1 MAKIFIENI
10 TLLDCALLLN
20 AHGPRGKSWRVD
32 AMLEGQ
38 KDENG
43 ILFDFGYAKPVIKS
57 SLDGLFDHK
66 ILVDS
71 EQIRHKT
78 DSHIIIASPIETNG
92 QHSFFAL
99 NTYPSAV
106 RTVKKETLSAL
117 CKNDFSFLEKEIEQ
131 EILKNLPQNIER
143 IKITLKEDRQEESSS
158 CFSYT
163 HSLCQHCGNCQRF
176 HGHSS
181 HIKIY
186 KNNELDSK
194 VRSEISH
201 KLDKKYF
208 ISEKHIDRNW
218 NSEGIRELEHI
229 CPEIADFKHKL
240 TAISYTGS
248 QGAVAL
254 LFPKENVIS
263 LTEESTIENLA
274 EFIHKNFFDS
284 KPEICVHIYEGLAKG
299 AVCP

>member
-10 TLLDCALLLN
+10 TLLDCALLMN
-20 AHGPRGKSWRVD
+20 AYGPQGKSWRVD
-32 AMLEGQ
+32 ALLEGQ

-43 ILFDFGYAKPVIKS
+43 ILFDFGSAKPVIKS
-57 SLDGLFDHK
+57 SIDELFDHK
-66 ILVDS
+66 ILVDTS
-71 EQIRHKT
+71 QIRHKS
-78 DSHIIIASPIETNG
+78 DSHIVVASPIETRG

-106 RTVKKETLSAL
+106 RTVERETLVAL

-131 EILKNLPQNIER
+131 EVLKNLPQNVEH
-143 IKITLKEDRQEESSS
+143 IKITLKEDRQEESLS
-158 CFSYT
+158 CFDYT

-181 HIKIY
+181 CIKIY
-186 KNNELDSK
+186 EKNELDSK
-194 VRSEISH
+194 LSKEISH

-218 NSEGIRELEHI
+218 NSERIRELEHN

-240 TAISYTGS
+240 TAIAYTGS
-248 QGAVAL
+248 QGPVAL

-263 LTEESTIENLA
+263 LSEESTIENLA

-284 KPEICVHIYEGLAKG
+284 KPEICVHVYEGLAKG
-299 AVCP
+299 AVYP